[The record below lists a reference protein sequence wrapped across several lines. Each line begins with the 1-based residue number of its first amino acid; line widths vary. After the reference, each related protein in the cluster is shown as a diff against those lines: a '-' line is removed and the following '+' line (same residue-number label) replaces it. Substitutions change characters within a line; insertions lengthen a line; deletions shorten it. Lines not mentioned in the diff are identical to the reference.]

1 MIQVC
6 GNFPF
11 SRSIGI
17 GRPRYGLPWLKVV
30 GCKYNDFFSYHARF
44 LWVEIA
50 NWQLSVFPKEIKIG
64 MFTDYADL
72 CTTKEQQKRV
82 NSALF
87 KS

>member
-11 SRSIGI
+11 SRSVGI
-17 GRPRYGLPWLKVV
+17 GRPRYGLPWLKVI

-72 CTTKEQQKRV
+72 
-82 NSALF
+82 
-87 KS
+87 